1 MKLSPSL
8 LNHFAVLF
16 MKLCIVIGVLT
27 FALLSFGCS
36 DQTHL
41 PDEPKPILAP
51 SLELILPNTIW
62 NERLGGPEISF
73 ATQFRDNSP
82 ADPTRTVCTLDIG
95 GGETLWECAG
105 AWSLEGDTVISVFK
119 VNHGGQVYDLIRFE
133 VKGYNYDTIHIK
145 PILPGGSGTDRVLV
159 RG

>member
-36 DQTHL
+36 DQNHPL
-41 PDEPKPILAP
+41 GDPKPILNRT
-51 SLELILPNTIW
+51 LIDILPNQTW

-73 ATQFRDNSP
+73 ATQFRDNAP
-82 ADPTRTVCTLDIG
+82 LNTEHTVWTLDLG
-95 GGETLWECAG
+95 AGETEWNTNGESWA
-105 AWSLEGDTVISVFK
+105 LEGDTILNVFK
-119 VNHGGQVYDLIRFE
+119 TNPGGSVYDLVRFE
-133 VKGYNYDTIHIK
+133 VKGYNYDTVWIK
-145 PILPGGSGTDRVLV
+145 PTWQGGTDRVLV